1 MKFKNWIALFSQT
14 GQEIID
20 ISNQIDRIPDL
31 IISNNHPSNVLNIL
45 KGVEYKWLVSNEE
58 AKTLDILDEVVKE
71 PEDTLITLN
80 GWLRIVP
87 PDKCDKYN
95 IYNGHPGLI
104 TKHPELKG
112 KDPQQRAWDYLHKYD
127 TVGSV
132 IHKVVEEVDAGA
144 IDTYS
149 EISTANILTLDEM
162 YDALRSTSLIT
173 WGSFL
178 KERLYNKV

>member
-20 ISNQIDRIPDL
+20 ITNQVDRVPDL
-31 IISNNHPSNVLNIL
+31 IISNNHPSNVINIL
-45 KGVEYKWLVSNEE
+45 KGVEYRWLISRKES
-58 AKTLDILDEVVKE
+58 KTLDILDEVVDDPKN
-71 PEDTLITLN
+71 TLITLN

-87 PDKCDKYN
+87 PDKCTKYN

-104 TKHPELKG
+104 TKYPELKG
-112 KDPQQRAWDYLHKYD
+112 KDPQERAWKDIHKYD

-132 IHKVVEEVDAGA
+132 VHRVVEEVDAGK
-144 IDTYS
+144 INTYS

-162 YDALRSTSLIT
+162 YDALRSTSLIS